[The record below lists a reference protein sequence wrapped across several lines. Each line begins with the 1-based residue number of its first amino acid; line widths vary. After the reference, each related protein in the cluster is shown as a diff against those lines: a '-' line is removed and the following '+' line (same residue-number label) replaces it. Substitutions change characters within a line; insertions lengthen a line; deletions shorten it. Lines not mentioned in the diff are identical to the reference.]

1 VEDVAQWLIA
11 LEAPPPPH
19 PTILALETEDCVSRA
34 AEVVSLELMLD
45 AGASSASF
53 EARVTAARIASDLM
67 PYHVA

>member
-1 VEDVAQWLIA
+1 VEDAAQWLIA
-11 LEAPPPPH
+11 LEAVPPPPH
-19 PTILALETEDCVSRA
+19 PTILAIETEDCV

-53 EARVTAARIASDLM
+53 EAKVTAARIASDLM